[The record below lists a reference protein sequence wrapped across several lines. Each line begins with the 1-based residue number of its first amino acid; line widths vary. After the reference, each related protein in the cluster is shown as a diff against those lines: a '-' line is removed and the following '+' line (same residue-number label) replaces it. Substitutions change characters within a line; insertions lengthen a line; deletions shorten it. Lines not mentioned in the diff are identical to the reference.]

1 MRMTI
6 CFKATCLTGLLA
18 LAGCASS
25 LPEPEKY
32 SGFLKDYSGLQ
43 EATSDS
49 GKAVMRWVDPDFK
62 GSHYDSIVYH
72 PVIYYPEPKPTTQ
85 IGTDALA
92 ALLNYTNIHVKEAV
106 QSHKRLVT
114 QPGAHSLIFR
124 SAISAVDSSKEGLQ
138 FYEVVPIALVIAGT
152 QIITGHRTM
161 NTHLYYEAE
170 LIDATTGKPMIRVVR
185 KGTGEDLSNETKL
198 ITVATMKQAVDD
210 LAADT
215 TAYHTNQK
223 S

>member
-1 MRMTI
+1 M
-6 CFKATCLTGLLA
+6 
-18 LAGCASS
+18 
-25 LPEPEKY
+25 
-32 SGFLKDYSGLQ
+32 
-43 EATSDS
+43 
-49 GKAVMRWVDPDFK
+49 
-62 GSHYDSIVYH
+62 
-72 PVIYYPEPKPTTQ
+72 
-85 IGTDALA
+85 
-92 ALLNYTNIHVKEAV
+92 
-106 QSHKRLVT
+106 
-114 QPGAHSLIFR
+114 
-124 SAISAVDSSKEGLQ
+124 
-138 FYEVVPIALVIAGT
+138 VPIALVIAGT